1 MIVLANDTK
10 VLQYLSHDDYVETA
24 KAFAQE
30 VHAEREALDLNRHD
44 ATSAFDHVKEDEDA
58 INRQS
63 KWTKGRYVSP

>member
-1 MIVLANDTK
+1 MVVLANGTK

-30 VHAEREALDLNRHD
+30 VHAEREALDLNRQD
-44 ATSAFDHVKEDEDA
+44 TTSAFDYVKEDEDA

>member
-1 MIVLANDTK
+1 MQ

-30 VHAEREALDLNRHD
+30 VHAEREALDLNNQV
-44 ATSAFDHVKEDEDA
+44 TTGAFDYVKEDEDA

-63 KWTKGRYVSP
+63 KWPLWSYASH

>member
-1 MIVLANDTK
+1 MQ

-30 VHAEREALDLNRHD
+30 VHAEREALDLNRQ
-44 ATSAFDHVKEDEDA
+44 ATTGAFDYVKEDEDA

-63 KWTKGRYVSP
+63 KWTLEHCAST

>member
-1 MIVLANDTK
+1 MQ

-30 VHAEREALDLNRHD
+30 VHAEREALDLNRQV
-44 ATSAFDHVKEDEDA
+44 TTGAFDYVKEDEDA

-63 KWTKGRYVSP
+63 KRTLERYASP